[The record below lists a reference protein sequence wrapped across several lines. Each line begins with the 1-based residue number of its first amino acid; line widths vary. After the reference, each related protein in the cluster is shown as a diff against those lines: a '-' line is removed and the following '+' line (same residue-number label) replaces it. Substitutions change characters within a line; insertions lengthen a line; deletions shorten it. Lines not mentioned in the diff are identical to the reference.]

1 MHLIRSLNRAIGQA
15 SQLVYGCMG
24 LGGGWNDN
32 ALTKDDIHQAEQ
44 IIDTCLDHNITVFD
58 HADIYT
64 FNKAE
69 KVFGQILKS
78 RPGLREQMVLQ
89 SKCGIRFADEYGPK
103 RYDFSAEWLT
113 TSVQGILQR
122 LNIDYLDILLL
133 HRPDP
138 LMELHE
144 TAQALNQMHAQ
155 GLFKAIGVSNMSVV
169 QIEFLQSAL
178 GMPIIVNQV
187 ECGLHHLALLD
198 QQVIGN
204 DAQYPSYNT
213 FSGMLEYSQ
222 TQGVQLQAWCALSQ
236 GRYSRPQTDVEHRV
250 HKVLAECAQHHGVS
264 IEAVQLAFL
273 TRHPANIQPVIG
285 TTNINR
291 IRECSK
297 LANIILS
304 REEWYKLLQTAR
316 NAELP

>member
-1 MHLIRSLNRAIGQA
+1 MQVLKTYFSDA
-15 SQLVYGCMG
+15 SALAYGCMG
-24 LGGGWNDN
+24 LGGGWNNNVLANEDV
-32 ALTKDDIHQAEQ
+32 TKAEQ
-44 IIDTCLDHNITVFD
+44 IIDTCLDNDITVFD

-64 FNKAE
+64 FTKAE
-69 KVFGQILKS
+69 QAFGKVLKS
-78 RPGLREQMVLQ
+78 RPDLREQMILQ
-89 SKCGIRFADEYGPK
+89 SKCGIRFADEHGPK
-103 RYDFSAEWLT
+103 RYDFSAQWLT
-113 TSVQGILQR
+113 ASVQGILQR

-155 GLFKAIGVSNMSVV
+155 GLFKAIGVSNMSVA

-178 GMPIIVNQV
+178 VMPIIVNQV

-222 TQGVQLQAWCALSQ
+222 TKGVQLQAWGALSQ

-250 HKVLAECAQHHGVS
+250 HKVLAEIALHHGVS

-304 REEWYKLLQTAR
+304 REEWYKLLETAR

>member
-1 MHLIRSLNRAIGQA
+1 MQVLKTYFSDA
-15 SQLVYGCMG
+15 SALAYGCMG
-24 LGGGWNDN
+24 LGGGWNNNVLANEDV
-32 ALTKDDIHQAEQ
+32 TQAEQ
-44 IIDTCLDHNITVFD
+44 IIDTCLENDITVFD

-64 FNKAE
+64 FTKAE
-69 KVFGQILKS
+69 QAFGKVLKS
-78 RPGLREQMVLQ
+78 RPDLREQMILQ
-89 SKCGIRFADEYGPK
+89 SKCGIRFADEHGPK

-113 TSVQGILQR
+113 ISVQGILQR

-138 LMELHE
+138 LMELQE
-144 TAQALNQMHAQ
+144 TTQVLNQMHAQ
-155 GLFKAIGVSNMSVV
+155 GLFKAIGVSNMSVA

-178 GMPIIVNQV
+178 AMPIIVNQV

-213 FSGMLEYSQ
+213 FGGMLEYSQ
-222 TQGVQLQAWCALSQ
+222 TKGVQLQAWGALSQ

-250 HKVLAECAQHHGVS
+250 HKVLAEIALHHGVS

-291 IRECSK
+291 IRECSR

-304 REEWYKLLQTAR
+304 REEWYKLLETAR

>member
-1 MHLIRSLNRAIGQA
+1 MQVLKTYFSDA
-15 SQLVYGCMG
+15 SALAYGCMG
-24 LGGGWNDN
+24 LGGGWNNNVLANEDV
-32 ALTKDDIHQAEQ
+32 TKAEQ
-44 IIDTCLDHNITVFD
+44 IIDTCLENDITVFD

-64 FNKAE
+64 FTKAE
-69 KVFGQILKS
+69 QAFGKVLKS
-78 RPGLREQMVLQ
+78 RPDLREQMILQ
-89 SKCGIRFADEYGPK
+89 SKCGIRFADEHGPK
-103 RYDFSAEWLT
+103 RYDFSAQWLT
-113 TSVQGILQR
+113 ASVQGILQR
-122 LNIDYLDILLL
+122 LHTDYLDILLL

-138 LMELHE
+138 LMELQE
-144 TAQALNQMHAQ
+144 TTQVLNQMHDQ
-155 GLFKAIGVSNMSVV
+155 GLFKAIGVSNMSVA

-178 GMPIIVNQV
+178 AMPIIVNQV

-204 DAQYPSYNT
+204 DSQYSSYNT

-222 TQGVQLQAWCALSQ
+222 THGLQLQAWGALSQ
-236 GRYSRPQTDVEHRV
+236 GRYSRPQTDLERRV
-250 HKVLAECAQHHGVS
+250 QQVLAECASRHEVS
-264 IEAVQLAFL
+264 IETIQLAFL

-304 REEWYKLLQTAR
+304 REEWYKLLETAR

>member
-1 MHLIRSLNRAIGQA
+1 MQVLKTYFSDA
-15 SQLVYGCMG
+15 SALAYGCMG
-24 LGGGWNDN
+24 LGGGWNNNVLANEDV
-32 ALTKDDIHQAEQ
+32 TQAEQ
-44 IIDTCLDHNITVFD
+44 IIDTCLDNDITVFD

-64 FNKAE
+64 FTKAE
-69 KVFGQILKS
+69 QAFGKVLKS
-78 RPGLREQMVLQ
+78 RPDLREQMILQ
-89 SKCGIRFADEYGPK
+89 SKCGIRFADEHGPK
-103 RYDFSAEWLT
+103 RYDFSAQWLT
-113 TSVQGILQR
+113 ESVQGILQR

-155 GLFKAIGVSNMSVV
+155 GLFKAIGVSNMSVA

-178 GMPIIVNQV
+178 AMPIIVNQV

-222 TQGVQLQAWCALSQ
+222 TKGVQLQAWGALSQ

-250 HKVLAECAQHHGVS
+250 HKVLAEIALHHGVS

-291 IRECSK
+291 ICECSK

-304 REEWYKLLQTAR
+304 REEWYKLLETAR